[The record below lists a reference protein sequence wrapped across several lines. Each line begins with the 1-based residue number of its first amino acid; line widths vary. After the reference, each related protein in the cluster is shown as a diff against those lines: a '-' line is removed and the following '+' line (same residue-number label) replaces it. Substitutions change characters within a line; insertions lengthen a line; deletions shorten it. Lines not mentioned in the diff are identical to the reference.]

1 MKCGIRQY
9 NNEKVQQIGRNR
21 FRCNLHEVFDRRFRH
36 NRTLDSA
43 STEEDNI
50 LCIPL
55 RLLAVIHPV
64 ILFGVVEYFD
74 MSPSAKKK
82 ISQHSPSA

>member
-9 NNEKVQQIGRNR
+9 NNEKVQIGRHR
-21 FRCNLHEVFDRRFRH
+21 FRCNLHEVFARRFRH
-36 NRTLDSA
+36 NRTLDSTL
-43 STEEDNI
+43 TEVDTI

-82 ISQHSPSA
+82 ISQHPPSA